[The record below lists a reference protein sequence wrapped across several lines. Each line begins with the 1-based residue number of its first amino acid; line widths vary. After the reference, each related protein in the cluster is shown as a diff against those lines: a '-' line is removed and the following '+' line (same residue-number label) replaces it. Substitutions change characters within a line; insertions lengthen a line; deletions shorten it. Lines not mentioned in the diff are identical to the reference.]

1 MKAEQGFLHAARRR
15 AVRRFAMPRAWLM
28 DRFFLPRRSKST
40 AQLRYAAVLDGQT
53 VNLHAVLPRHAS
65 LPDRVTVVLQR
76 GRKRHHV
83 EASAYEGP
91 AGDVLVDAA
100 VLMGAEVGGVPV
112 DAGKWKLRL
121 RTHAG
126 RRSRSMALLLM
137 EPPVPYE
144 GPTKPMTTSRITG
157 ARYRVGRTV
166 TGAARI
172 VSSDPVPAV
181 EVSKVHMSH
190 AGITVDFRVLG
201 TEVDRPWVE
210 FVAAGRQIRH
220 PVEALGPGVF
230 RTEVPL
236 EQMTPRSTRPEH
248 WDVVLH
254 REAGS
259 PLRLGRRLHDVR
271 NPRRVFA
278 MRSMAMTPVGR
289 TPMIVQPRYTP
300 AGNLRVTCTRMPEA
314 G

>member
-1 MKAEQGFLHAARRR
+1 
-15 AVRRFAMPRAWLM
+15 
-28 DRFFLPRRSKST
+28 
-40 AQLRYAAVLDGQT
+40 
-53 VNLHAVLPRHAS
+53 
-65 LPDRVTVVLQR
+65 
-76 GRKRHHV
+76 
-83 EASAYEGP
+83 
-91 AGDVLVDAA
+91 
-100 VLMGAEVGGVPV
+100 MGAEVGGVPV

-121 RTHAG
+121 CMHAG

-236 EQMTPRSTRPEH
+236 EQMTPRSTRP
-248 WDVVLH
+248 
-254 REAGS
+254 
-259 PLRLGRRLHDVR
+259 
-271 NPRRVFA
+271 
-278 MRSMAMTPVGR
+278 
-289 TPMIVQPRYTP
+289 
-300 AGNLRVTCTRMPEA
+300 
-314 G
+314 

>member
-1 MKAEQGFLHAARRR
+1 M
-15 AVRRFAMPRAWLM
+15 
-28 DRFFLPRRSKST
+28 
-40 AQLRYAAVLDGQT
+40 T
-53 VNLHAVLPRHAS
+53 VS
-65 LPDRVTVVLQR
+65 RV
-76 GRKRHHV
+76 
-83 EASAYEGP
+83 
-91 AGDVLVDAA
+91 
-100 VLMGAEVGGVPV
+100 
-112 DAGKWKLRL
+112 
-121 RTHAG
+121 
-126 RRSRSMALLLM
+126 
-137 EPPVPYE
+137 
-144 GPTKPMTTSRITG
+144 TG
-157 ARYRVGRTV
+157 ARYRVGRTI
-166 TGAARI
+166 TGTARI
-172 VSSDPVPAV
+172 VSSAPVPAV

-210 FVAAGRQIRH
+210 FVAAGRQIRRRAQ
-220 PVEALGPGVF
+220 PLGQGVF

-236 EQMTPRSTRPEH
+236 EQMKPRSARPEH
-248 WDVVLH
+248 WDVVLCQ
-254 REAGS
+254 EAGH